1 MNITNKTTKLLAVRY
16 PTSVDRVRGSL
27 DHLRKV
33 IEVDDVSTI
42 KSTIGELLFNV
53 NTLFR
58 YNYCLIS
65 HNDKLYVIE
74 PIDYDKNLYSR
85 KSVDYHPLSH
95 LI

>member
-33 IEVDDVSTI
+33 IEVNDVSTI

-58 YNYCLIS
+58 YNYCLIN

-74 PIDYDKNLYSR
+74 PMDYEKNVYSR
-85 KSVDYHPLSH
+85 KEVAAHPLSQ